1 MWWIELEWKGEQLE
15 QSVVEVC
22 EVVPLNERPERTVAM
37 CVAVVQV
44 DYSQRMSPVWSGV
57 N

>member
-1 MWWIELEWKGEQLE
+1 M
-15 QSVVEVC
+15 VEVC